1 MCPCVCFQV
10 IKVTNKLQTSV
21 TEFGSAHDLTFLG
34 SAQLT
39 ISWFVGSAQLT
50 ISRFVGSSPMS
61 GSARTARSLELL
73 RILCLPLSLPL
84 PCLPSVC
91 VCCRL

>member
-39 ISWFVGSAQLT
+39 ISWFVGS
-50 ISRFVGSSPMS
+50 SPTS
-61 GSARTARSLELL
+61 GSVQTARSLELL